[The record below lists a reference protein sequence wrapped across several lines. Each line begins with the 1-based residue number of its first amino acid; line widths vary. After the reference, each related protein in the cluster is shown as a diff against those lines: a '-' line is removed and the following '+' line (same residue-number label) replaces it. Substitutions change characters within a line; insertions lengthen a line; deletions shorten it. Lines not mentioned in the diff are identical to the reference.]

1 MSLRNVLLALLSKR
15 PNSGYG
21 LGRLLQ
27 KRLRHLWD
35 ARLQQIYSELA
46 KLYEDGLVEVETID
60 LPNRPAK
67 KIYSLSAAGREA
79 LDSWLAGACGPCSN
93 KDELLVRLYCLERM
107 PRDVLARRLEERRDE
122 YERGVQE
129 LRETKMQTSRTDPLQ
144 AGLLLTL
151 EAAIAR
157 AEAQIVWCTKAT
169 SRLREGDEAADE
181 PAGRSRLR
189 AASA

>member
-1 MSLRNVLLALLSKR
+1 MSLRYVLLALLSKN

-46 KLYEDGLVEVETID
+46 NLQNEGLVEVETID

-67 KIYSLSAAGREA
+67 KIYSLNAAGREA
-79 LDSWLAGACGPCSN
+79 LDSWLADPCCPCSN

-107 PRDVLARRLEERRDE
+107 PRDVLGRRLEERRDE

-129 LRETKMQTSRTDPLQ
+129 LRETKMQISRTDPLQ

-157 AEAQIVWCTKAT
+157 AEAQIDWCAKAI
-169 SRLREGDEAADE
+169 SGLREGDEAARE